1 MELVMKKKWYP
12 LALLALGC
20 TLFGLAQFLGSETGP
35 EEVIGHI
42 AGMFMFVGS
51 IICIACGLLTF
62 FMKDHEEEE
71 FGR

>member
-1 MELVMKKKWYP
+1 MKKKWYP

-20 TLFGLAQFLGSETGP
+20 TLFALAQYLGNESGP

-42 AGMFMFVGS
+42 AGTIMLVGS
-51 IICIACGLLTF
+51 VICMACGLLTF
-62 FMKDHEEEE
+62 FMHDHEEEE